1 MFKVKSKKDGTE
13 CNVYSTSVEC
23 VPFDRTYTRFL
34 LHSEVAG
41 WHVGG
46 S

>member
-1 MFKVKSKKDGTE
+1 
-13 CNVYSTSVEC
+13 

-41 WHVGG
+41 WHWEEAEEFVPCPEEKTEKEGEREAC
-46 S
+46 SR